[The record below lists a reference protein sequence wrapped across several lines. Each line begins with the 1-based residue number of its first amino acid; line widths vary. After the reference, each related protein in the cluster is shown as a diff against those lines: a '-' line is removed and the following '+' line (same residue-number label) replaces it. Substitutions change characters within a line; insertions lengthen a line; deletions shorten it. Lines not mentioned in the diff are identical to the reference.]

1 MALGIIGIVLAFAL
15 LLFLTFRNVS
25 TIISAMLSVVVVV
38 IFNGL
43 SLNSALNETYVG
55 GIVNIITVLFMMILL
70 GTILG
75 QVYTETG
82 AAVSIADTFIKA
94 FVNKAQGDR
103 KIRIACGVIIVISC
117 LFQFGGIDSF
127 IVLFT
132 TFPIVVTMWRRLNLP
147 RRLIPGM
154 LLCSTGVGACA
165 GAPTVHNVL
174 PMTILGTTSTA
185 AAIPGVIAFLII
197 EVGAWFMIS
206 TMTIHAVHKNEV
218 FDEGNMSPVP
228 DFDAD
233 PSRKL
238 PSFIIALLPLVLVF
252 VLFTVVKL
260 NITFALASGII
271 LALILMGK
279 NIRLNDQPDA
289 NIWVRMISTV
299 NQGAAM
305 STKALIEISVIG
317 GLAAV
322 VSATK
327 AFGDLANGLMGL
339 PIHPYLIVLVS
350 VFILVALTSSPPA
363 GLSIIIPIFAAT
375 LISQTGVLGIPAMPE
390 AVHRICSTACL
401 TFETLPWNG
410 MIVVALGLANIKH
423 KEGYLPMFLASVFF
437 PVVGAIVA
445 TMLLVAFPGL
455 A

>member
-445 TMLLVAFPGL
+445 TLLLVAFPGL

>member
-38 IFNGL
+38 VFNGL

-94 FVNKAQGDR
+94 FVNKAQGDK

-445 TMLLVAFPGL
+445 TLLLVAFPGL

>member
-1 MALGIIGIVLAFAL
+1 
-15 LLFLTFRNVS
+15 
-25 TIISAMLSVVVVV
+25 
-38 IFNGL
+38 
-43 SLNSALNETYVG
+43 
-55 GIVNIITVLFMMILL
+55 
-70 GTILG
+70 
-75 QVYTETG
+75 
-82 AAVSIADTFIKA
+82 
-94 FVNKAQGDR
+94 
-103 KIRIACGVIIVISC
+103 
-117 LFQFGGIDSF
+117 
-127 IVLFT
+127 
-132 TFPIVVTMWRRLNLP
+132 
-147 RRLIPGM
+147 
-154 LLCSTGVGACA
+154 
-165 GAPTVHNVL
+165 
-174 PMTILGTTSTA
+174 
-185 AAIPGVIAFLII
+185 
-197 EVGAWFMIS
+197 MIS

-445 TMLLVAFPGL
+445 TLLLVAFPGL